1 MTREMAQRQQAS
13 MPEAALAEYSTLK
26 TRVRETLILGN
37 SGGQL
42 LHYWSSPNSPPAVC
56 LAKQAAGAGAA

>member
-1 MTREMAQRQQAS
+1 